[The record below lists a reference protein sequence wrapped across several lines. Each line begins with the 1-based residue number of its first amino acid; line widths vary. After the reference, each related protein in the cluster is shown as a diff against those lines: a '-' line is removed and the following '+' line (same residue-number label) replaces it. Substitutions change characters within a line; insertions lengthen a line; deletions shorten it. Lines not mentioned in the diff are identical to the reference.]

1 MLVNPLPDTDVPAS
15 ALPERDQP
23 LQLVHRDDHLAVVN
37 KPAGL
42 LAHRSGMAAYE
53 TDFLLDRLREQ
64 LGRRCHLIHRLD
76 RATSGALLI
85 AFDATMARQLGEQF
99 MSREVSK
106 TYLAV
111 ARGHLDDSGCIDHPL
126 DAPGKPQPKPALTH
140 YRRLASIELPIALG
154 RYESVRYSL
163 LALQPETGRYRQL
176 RRHLKHIS
184 HHLVGDTSHGEGRHN
199 RLFRVEFG
207 VHRMLLHAWRLSFQ
221 HPALGTR
228 MDIAAPL
235 DTEWQRILH
244 RFEWETA
251 LPPNDPFADMAQ
263 SCVGSTP

>member
-1 MLVNPLPDTDVPAS
+1 MPLPTQPDEGSELGDPAAA
-15 ALPERDQP
+15 ALK
-23 LQLVHRDDHLAVVN
+23 LVYQDEHLAVVD

-42 LAHRSGMAAYE
+42 LAHRSGLAAYE
-53 TDFLLDRLREQ
+53 TDFLLDRLRDQ

-99 MSREVSK
+99 MSREVGK
-106 TYLAV
+106 TYLAI
-111 ARGHLDDSGCIDHPL
+111 ARGHLDDSGSIDHPL

-154 RYESVRYSL
+154 RYDSVRYSL

-184 HHLVGDTSHGEGRHN
+184 HHLIGDTSHGEGRHN
-199 RLFRVEFG
+199 RLFRIEFG

-221 HPALGTR
+221 HPALGTPL
-228 MDIAAPL
+228 DISAPL
-235 DTEWQRILH
+235 DADWQKLMQ
-244 RFEWETA
+244 RFGWETA
-251 LPPNDPFADMAQ
+251 LPAEDPFDKPAQ
-263 SCVGSTP
+263 SSAGRTP